1 MCNLYSMTASVDE
14 MKRLFGSF
22 EGETRNLP
30 AFAEIYPGKP
40 APILRRSEAGGL
52 KLEVMEWGFPGPAA
66 ARGRPVTNIRNL
78 ASPFWRSAL
87 GRPDRRCI
95 VPVTRF
101 FDYAGPLAV
110 TEALFK
116 AYRASA
122 TPAEID
128 PFIIRVHSPEQRV
141 YKELLFA
148 LRSTGT
154 IAAGWSRDDY
164 HRAVLAGDVEQ
175 AGVFAFTYADLS
187 GFGAWI
193 YKASEGPKKLIDVA
207 KPWTRFSS
215 KVQKLAA

>member
-1 MCNLYSMTASVDE
+1 MDQNDLGLARYDAGAEYLKSLN
-14 MKRLFGSF
+14 RLDLS
-22 EGETRNLP
+22 P
-30 AFAEIYPGKP
+30 
-40 APILRRSEAGGL
+40 EAL
-52 KLEVMEWGFPGPAA
+52 
-66 ARGRPVTNIRNL
+66 
-78 ASPFWRSAL
+78 FWAYDKAIEQFVL
-87 GRPDRRCI
+87 
-95 VPVTRF
+95 VLVTRF

-128 PFIIRVHSPEQRV
+128 PFIIRVHSPEQRI

-154 IAAGWSRDDY
+154 IAAGWTREDY
-164 HRAVLAGDVEQ
+164 HRAVLAGEVEQ

-193 YKASEGPKKLIDVA
+193 YKASEGPRKLIDVA

-215 KVQKLAA
+215 KVQRLAA